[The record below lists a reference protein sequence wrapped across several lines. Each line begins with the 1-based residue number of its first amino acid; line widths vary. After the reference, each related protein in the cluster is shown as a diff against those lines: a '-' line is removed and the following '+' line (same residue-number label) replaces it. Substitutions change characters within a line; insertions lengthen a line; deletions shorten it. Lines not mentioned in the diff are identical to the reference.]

1 MSQLYR
7 LQRRSQEGRPH
18 NSGKGNEGGGHE
30 NRGSG
35 ERGVSVFLE
44 GAAGIPAVRT
54 AQTEEVGRHGM
65 MTVGPRSVPAGTG
78 GSKRDGGAGERSG
91 SERDGGVEEPRNSSS
106 EDDVEVF
113 GDGRDRL
120 RRRGRPRVPRRASWN
135 ASFGTQTRALWGGS
149 TGRRRQSWGGAGLTT
164 LLQSPCSQ
172 GRVGPVGGSP
182 GQPTSAG
189 QPSPGEVQPSPPV
202 IQANPPEV
210 QPVKRS
216 RRVCLK
222 KNGNWADHQLKAA
235 MAAIDQG
242 CPVQTAALDYE
253 IPRSTLRCHVMGQ
266 SLSRKRGRK
275 PVLSTVEEEK
285 LVKYIM
291 GMARYGHP
299 LNITELKI
307 KVAEAT
313 QLRET
318 PFKDGIPGAGWL
330 RWFRKRHPE
339 ISLRMSQGL
348 DAGRARGLCPSH
360 VATFY
365 DNMELMLTRGYE
377 ASHIWNCDESGA
389 QAGRNGGGR
398 VLAKTGMRSVHS
410 VIPKEREW
418 LSVLVCINAAGYHI
432 PSFYIFRGKSFQ

>member
-1 MSQLYR
+1 
-7 LQRRSQEGRPH
+7 
-18 NSGKGNEGGGHE
+18 
-30 NRGSG
+30 
-35 ERGVSVFLE
+35 
-44 GAAGIPAVRT
+44 
-54 AQTEEVGRHGM
+54 M

-189 QPSPGEVQPSPPV
+189 QPSPVEVQPSPPV
-202 IQANPPEV
+202 MQANPPEV

-222 KNGNWADHQLKAA
+222 KNGNWADHQLRAA
-235 MAAIDQG
+235 MAAVDQG

-318 PFKDGIPGAGWL
+318 PGAGWL

-377 ASHIWNCDESGA
+377 ASHIWNWMSLMHKPVEMVVEGFWPRL
-389 QAGRNGGGR
+389 GRG
-398 VLAKTGMRSVHS
+398 VSTL
-410 VIPKEREW
+410 
-418 LSVLVCINAAGYHI
+418 
-432 PSFYIFRGKSFQ
+432 SFQRSGSGCRFWFALMRPVITSPASTSFVVRASNEIILSSVRTMHLWPCKQKHG